1 MRDATSIGGFKGNP
15 FVVPAPRAC
24 QCGGMRAPSR
34 HRGIALL
41 AAIAAVLAAGCGAGA
56 SAAPAEP
63 SVDRFD
69 SAAAFA
75 ELRAQVRM
83 GPRPAG
89 SATSRRLAARLR
101 AELPRGAYE
110 GVPGGLRNV
119 TGRLPGRGAPILVG
133 AHYDTKDIPGFVG
146 ANDGAGGVAVV
157 LQLSRELARDRRA
170 CQRAV
175 RFVMFDGEESPPGSR
190 DFLADGLRGSRVHA
204 ARHADGLR
212 AMVLVDFV
220 ADRDLRI
227 PRESSSDRGLWDG
240 LRSAARSVGAGGVF
254 PDLTGPLIY
263 DDHTPFLQAGVPS
276 IDLIDFD
283 YPYFHTR
290 ADALDKVSAGSLDLV
305 GETLVAFL
313 GRLRNET
320 C

>member
-1 MRDATSIGGFKGNP
+1 MRTG
-15 FVVPAPRAC
+15 R
-24 QCGGMRAPSR
+24 R
-34 HRGIALL
+34 HRWIALL
-41 AAIAAVLAAGCGAGA
+41 AAIAAAAAAGCGGGA
-56 SAAPAEP
+56 TAAPAQP
-63 SVDRFD
+63 SADRFD
-69 SAAAFA
+69 AAAAFR
-75 ELRAQVRM
+75 ELRAQVEM

-89 SATSRRLAARLR
+89 SAASLRLAARLR
-101 AELPRGAYE
+101 AALPHGAYE

-133 AHYDTKDIPGFVG
+133 AHYDTKDLPGFVG
-146 ANDGAGGVAVV
+146 ANDGAGGAAMV
-157 LQLSRELARDRRA
+157 LQLSRELARERRD

-227 PRESSSDRGLWDG
+227 PRESSSDRRLWDG
-240 LRSAARSVGAGGVF
+240 LRAAARSVGAAGAF

-263 DDHTPFLQAGVPS
+263 DDHTPFIEAGVPA

-290 ADALDKVSAGSLDLV
+290 ADTLDKVSARSLDLV
-305 GETLVAFL
+305 GETLVAYL